1 MSVNNLL
8 AMQGTLKGQL
18 LGDTQYLMTSRSV
31 QASGAKLLTK
41 A

>member
-1 MSVNNLL
+1 
-8 AMQGTLKGQL
+8 MQGTLKSQL

-31 QASGAKLLTK
+31 QASGEKLLTK